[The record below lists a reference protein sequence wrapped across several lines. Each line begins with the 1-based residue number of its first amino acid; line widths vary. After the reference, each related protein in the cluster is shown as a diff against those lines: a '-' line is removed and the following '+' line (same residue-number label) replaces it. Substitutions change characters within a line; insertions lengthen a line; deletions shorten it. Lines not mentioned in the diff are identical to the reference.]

1 MSPRIIVVLI
11 YVLVFFVA
19 MYSFSNVY
27 RDWNKVDDATKSIA
41 VLNLI
46 LGVSGIL
53 LAYWVYDD
61 GVRLNKIERRL
72 AE

>member
-1 MSPRIIVVLI
+1 
-11 YVLVFFVA
+11 